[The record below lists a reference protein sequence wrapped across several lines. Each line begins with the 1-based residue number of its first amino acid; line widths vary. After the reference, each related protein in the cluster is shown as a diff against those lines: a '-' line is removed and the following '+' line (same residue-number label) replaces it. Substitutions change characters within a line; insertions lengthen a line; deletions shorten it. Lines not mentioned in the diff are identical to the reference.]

1 MLPPHGLFLTPP
13 LLPPVVLLFSQAG
26 FCFLRGFF
34 TQETP
39 LGKGSHCV
47 EHRTPPRVG
56 SGEDRWPG
64 HPLQPPAALPAIWC
78 PDNPK
83 VS

>member
-47 EHRTPPRVG
+47 EHRTPPQGRFG
-56 SGEDRWPG
+56 GGLMAWP
-64 HPLQPPAALPAIWC
+64 PTPASSSPAC
-78 PDNPK
+78 NL